1 MKKRVISLLSAIGLC
16 LAGISTNLAL
26 AVNETVKGDANGDER
41 FTIADVV
48 IFRKWLLG
56 VPNTEL
62 ANWQAVDFNKD
73 GMLDLFDFCLLRC
86 EIIEKYSLTP
96 KEISSKSKSGDPDT
110 AHTLIDVS
118 YDEAKER
125 FGYPI
130 VECSR
135 SDFLGYKVGVVSK
148 NGHTESKEA
157 FCLDLTYDFTN
168 GQILIQDQDRSAGK
182 LANPGIE
189 QYDYLGRTFV
199 KEDSYD
205 DEHIIIGY
213 YPTDMDGFA
222 YLATFDKSVDVYEI
236 MELIISVEL

>member
-1 MKKRVISLLSAIGLC
+1 MKKRIISLLSAIGLC
-16 LAGISTNLAL
+16 LEVISTNLAL

-110 AHTLIDVS
+110 AYTLIDVS

-157 FCLDLTYDFTN
+157 YCSDLNYEFTN
-168 GQILIQDQDRSAGK
+168 GHIYILAQDRLGAKFAKHGT
-182 LANPGIE
+182 E
-189 QYDYLGRTFV
+189 QYEYLGRTFV
-199 KEDSYD
+199 KENSYK
-205 DEHIIIGY
+205 EEQHTIGY
-213 YPTDMDGFA
+213 YPTDEGGLA
-222 YLATFDKSVDVYEI
+222 YRATFDKSVDVYEI